1 MFQVKNN
8 IIPSALQEKFLS
20 IQHNYPTHFSQN
32 NYKEPKLNLRTM
44 KLAMSSRGSLL
55 WKKLTTKETKALTY
69 KLFKNIIKDLLLKY
83 GKRNRLFLKT
93 SNQS

>member
-8 IIPSALQEKFLS
+8 VIPSALQEKFPS

-93 SNQS
+93 LNRS